1 MITEMI
7 TSLNSQIHIWLDE
20 PTYISSIGSP
30 FSSDIFKLSEILC
43 KVGEKKFVTTGIK
56 RKIGNEDIYMN
67 MSPKIMIASK
77 PLLIAIRDLE
87 KIIEKARVKMDFN
100 NRAGRYRLMSIEHDD
115 TKRKLWKELVILCSG
130 TDKKK

>member
-1 MITEMI
+1 
-7 TSLNSQIHIWLDE
+7 
-20 PTYISSIGSP
+20 
-30 FSSDIFKLSEILC
+30 
-43 KVGEKKFVTTGIK
+43 
-56 RKIGNEDIYMN
+56 